1 MKSVAMAC
9 WISSVGIHDG
19 SCRQDCRCNRQGA
32 ENAVR
37 PWKRHFPCRR
47 SYEYGESEVPLHPWY
62 LSANQKSVVKIG
74 HIVDTVLINQK
85 APNSPQS
92 SRSFI
97 RSADDRARREISTP
111 STAPT
116 SPKDK
121 FVMSWAKLGLLER
134 PDSDIPRSTSITGM
148 CYSGQPSDNAFS

>member
-1 MKSVAMAC
+1 MMVL
-9 WISSVGIHDG
+9 
-19 SCRQDCRCNRQGA
+19 
-32 ENAVR
+32 AVR
-37 PWKRHFPCRR
+37 IVDVTDRERKTQFAPGSGIFLASDHTGVEEMKFRFPHGAFQ
-47 SYEYGESEVPLHPWY
+47 SNKETVI
-62 LSANQKSVVKIG
+62 KIG

-121 FVMSWAKLGLLER
+121 FVMSWAKLDLLER